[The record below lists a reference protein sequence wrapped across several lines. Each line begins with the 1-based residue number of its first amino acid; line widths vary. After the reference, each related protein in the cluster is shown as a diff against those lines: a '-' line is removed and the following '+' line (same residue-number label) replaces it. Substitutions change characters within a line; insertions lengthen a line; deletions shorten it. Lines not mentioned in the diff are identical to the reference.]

1 MKARV
6 LIPDSLGRWKIN
18 EIATVE
24 PSDYNKY
31 DYKATFDGVV
41 TSLSLFGKKIECKRL
56 FYFYKDELE
65 ILTDDQTNHC
75 P

>member
-6 LIPDSLGRWKIN
+6 LIPDALDRWELN

-24 PSDYNKY
+24 PSDFDKY
-31 DYKATFDGVV
+31 EYKATFDGVV
-41 TSLSLFGKKIECKRL
+41 TSLILLGKKIECKRV

-65 ILTDDQTNHC
+65 ILTDGQINHC